1 MKIIVCENMRSGI
14 TLLKVAFWM
23 VWKYGIIY
31 GATTF
36 WMLFLLKIVIDLLPY
51 PIASHTIMATVRGT
65 YNAVCKILDHVF
77 HHVAF
82 WPLSDYHE
90 FPGRI
95 ETCN

>member
-1 MKIIVCENMRSGI
+1 MKIIVSENMRSGI
-14 TLLKVAFWM
+14 TSLEVAFWM
-23 VWKYGIIY
+23 VWKY

-36 WMLFLLKIVIDLLPY
+36 WMLFLLKIGSDQLLY
-51 PIASHTIMATVRGT
+51 PIASHTIMATVRGK

-90 FPGRI
+90 FPGII